1 VGVQDGGWRGAER
14 RPRVRDGEMK
24 KILSQRSPGSEKSE
38 FLLGGLGGLGES
50 YS

>member
-1 VGVQDGGWRGAER
+1 
-14 RPRVRDGEMK
+14 MK

-38 FLLGGLGGLGES
+38 FLLGDLGGFGGLGES